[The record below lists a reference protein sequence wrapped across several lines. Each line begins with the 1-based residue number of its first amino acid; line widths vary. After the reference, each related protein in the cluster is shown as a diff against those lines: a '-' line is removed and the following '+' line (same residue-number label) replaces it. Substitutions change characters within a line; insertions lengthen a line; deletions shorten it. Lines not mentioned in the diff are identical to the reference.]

1 MNSNIF
7 ETQYKQL
14 QAQGYYL
21 LFNMFCSGKYA
32 QTLCKHKKPRL
43 IFFIFYSK
51 LTTRRSTIEIRT
63 RLFWIM
69 LQLFQQFS
77 NDFVATLRKEN
88 QAPPRVAEAV

>member
-32 QTLCKHKKPRL
+32 NTLQNIKPRL
-43 IFFIFYSK
+43 IYTFFFK
-51 LTTRRSTIEIRT
+51 LTTRRRSTIENKD
-63 RLFWIM
+63 LF
-69 LQLFQQFS
+69 S
-77 NDFVATLRKEN
+77 G
-88 QAPPRVAEAV
+88 